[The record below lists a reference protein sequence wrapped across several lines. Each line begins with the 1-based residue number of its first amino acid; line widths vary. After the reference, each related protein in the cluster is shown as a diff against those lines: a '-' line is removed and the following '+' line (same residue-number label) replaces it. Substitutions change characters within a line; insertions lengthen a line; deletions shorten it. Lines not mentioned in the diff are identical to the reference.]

1 MDSELLMKL
10 RRDETERYLE
20 EQSLGAHGSTMAL
33 RVDLGVRSPNERAL
47 TQNQTL
53 TTAEETTGGS

>member
-1 MDSELLMKL
+1 MKL